1 MRIQHANALEKL
13 HRNERHLKDKREAN
27 ASMMERIRREF
38 EQMDRERQ
46 ENDRQVEELRA
57 MADEVERNVRCCRY
71 SVFPG
76 WKSSNVICWNVDGGA
91 YEAEPERAR
100 RAIDRIL
107 ETPSCNRCVWAYP

>member
-1 MRIQHANALEKL
+1 MALCVQQHGVLERNLDYPVEKL

-76 WKSSNVICWNVDGGA
+76 
-91 YEAEPERAR
+91 
-100 RAIDRIL
+100 
-107 ETPSCNRCVWAYP
+107 